1 MSTDDFLHIYVA
13 NLYSMRVKD
22 GLFLLPTFHMSEN
35 YCCRM
40 EAKERR

>member
-1 MSTDDFLHIYVA
+1 MPQTTFTYLCRESVQYESEGWAI
-13 NLYSMRVKD
+13 
-22 GLFLLPTFHMSEN
+22 LLPTFHMSEN